1 MTTLEMIAREE
12 TPLKATASY
21 VKKTVCPYCG
31 VGCGV
36 RAEVQDGNVIAVS
49 GDKEHPANAGKL
61 CVKGSSLHTTLGD
74 KKRILQ
80 PRIAGENS
88 SWEKTVATVA
98 ERFNDIID
106 KHGPDATAFYL
117 SGQLL
122 TEDYY
127 IANKLMKGFIGSG
140 NVDTNSRLCMA
151 AASSAYKRAFG
162 EDTMPC
168 SYEDFDVA
176 ETILIVGSNPAY
188 AHPIVF
194 QRIVQAKKDNPNL
207 RIVVVDP
214 RRTATCE
221 SADLHLAIK
230 PGTDAWFFNGLL
242 TYLNQHNHIDSH
254 FIKEHCHGFDGALT
268 TAQQQQSSINEV
280 AIVCNVNIDDL
291 LQSYQWFA
299 QTKKVITV
307 FSMGINQSSS
317 SVDKANSIINCHL
330 ASGAIGIPGAGPF
343 SITGQPNAMG
353 GREVGGLATEL
364 AAHMK
369 FANPDDIDRVSRF
382 WHASN
387 MAQKEGLKALDMFN
401 AVDSGKVKAI
411 WIMATNPVV
420 SMPDAN
426 FIKEALKKCDF
437 VVVSECYENSDTLQY
452 ADVVLPATTWA
463 EKQGMVTNSD
473 RHISLQKGIISA
485 PGLAKNDWQI
495 IRDVAQAMGF
505 NNAFNYTCGADI
517 FREHAALS
525 GFENAGERQ
534 FDISALSD
542 ISDTDYEN
550 FTPTP
555 WPINA
560 HYPQGKKRLYTD
572 GVFASNADGRAR
584 FLEINP
590 RLPKIAA
597 KNHQLI
603 MNTGRI
609 RDQWHTMTRTG
620 RSSKLMGHIEE
631 PFIQIHPRDASHHN
645 LQDGQLACLTNRN
658 AEYLARVSVSE
669 QQRVGEIF
677 VPIHWNGQFSASA
690 RASALVN
697 PIVDPLCGQ
706 PEYKHTPVDIKPFKQ
721 QWSGLIISTNELAP
735 YGDYWTKVSLEQ
747 GVKYVVAGSHQL
759 DMDKIKAM
767 APSIHDWVVSQD
779 ATLST
784 VSMAGFVDGRLVFYF
799 CAAPTDQPLINVI
812 FIESQLNMVC
822 DQANRYRLL
831 AGRDVAA
838 AADTGPIICSCFQVG
853 KRTIQDEISSGRC
866 TSVEALGDALKCGT
880 NCGSCIPEL
889 KMLL

>member
-1 MTTLEMIAREE
+1 MTTMDIIAREKTLSKTTE
-12 TPLKATASY
+12 SHI
-21 VKKTVCPYCG
+21 KKTVCPYCG

-36 RAEVQDGNVIAVS
+36 TAEIQDNNIIAVS
-49 GDKEHPANAGKL
+49 GDKDHPANAGKL
-61 CVKGSSLHTTLGD
+61 CVKGSNLHLTLGD
-74 KKRILQ
+74 KRRILE
-80 PRIAGENS
+80 PRIAGKNT
-88 SWEKTVATVA
+88 SWETAVHTVA
-98 ERFNDIID
+98 ERFNDVIA

-127 IANKLMKGFIGSG
+127 IANKLMKGFMGSG

-168 SYEDFDVA
+168 SYEDFNAAD
-176 ETILIVGSNPAY
+176 TILIAGSNPAY

-194 QRIVQAKKDNPNL
+194 QRMVQAKKDNPNL

-242 TYLNQHNHIDSH
+242 AYLSHHQHVDMDFVNA
-254 FIKEHCHGFDGALT
+254 HCHGFDEALS
-268 TAQQQQSSINEV
+268 TAKKQQSSVEEV
-280 AIVCNVNIDDL
+280 AHTCDVTVDDL
-291 LQSYQWFA
+291 LQCYQWFA
-299 QTKKVITV
+299 RSKKAITV
-307 FSMGINQSSS
+307 YSMGINQSSS

-330 ASGAIGIPGAGPF
+330 ACGAIGIPGAGPF

-382 WHASN
+382 WHADN
-387 MAQKEGLKALDMFN
+387 MAQKEGLKALDMFK
-401 AVDSGKVKAI
+401 AVETGKIKAI

-426 FIKEALKKCDF
+426 FIKAALEKCDF

-473 RHISLQKGIISA
+473 RHISLQKGIIPA

-505 NNAFNYTCGADI
+505 NNAFNYTRGADI

-525 GFENAGERQ
+525 GFENTGTRQ
-534 FDISALSD
+534 FDISALSHM
-542 ISDTDYEN
+542 SDADYEN

-560 HYPQGKKRLYTD
+560 RYPQGKKRLYTD
-572 GVFASNADGRAR
+572 GVFASNADGKAR
-584 FLEINP
+584 FLEVNP
-590 RLPKIAA
+590 RLPQIAA
-597 KNHQLI
+597 KPQQLI

-620 RSSKLMGHIEE
+620 RSPKLMGHIEE
-631 PFIQIHPRDASHHN
+631 PFIQIHPRDASQHN
-645 LQDGQLACLTNRN
+645 LQDGQLARLTNRN
-658 AEYLARVSVSE
+658 AEYLARVRVSE
-669 QQRVGEIF
+669 QQRVGEVF

-706 PEYKHTPVDIKPFKQ
+706 PEYKHTPVNIEPFKHT
-721 QWSGLIISTNELAP
+721 WSGLIVSVNELTP

-747 GVKYVVAGSHQL
+747 GVKYVVAGSNQL
-759 DMDKIKAM
+759 DTNKIKAM
-767 APSIHDWVVSQD
+767 APHIHDWVVLQD
-779 ATLST
+779 TASST
-784 VSMAGFVDGRLVFYF
+784 VSMAGFVDHCLMFYF
-799 CAAPTDQPLINVI
+799 SAAPTEESLIQVS
-812 FIESQLNMVC
+812 FIESQLNTVC
-822 DQANRYRLL
+822 DYENRYRLL

-853 KRTIQDEISSGRC
+853 KFTIQEAINSGRC
-866 TSVEALGDALKCGT
+866 TSVEALGEALKCGT

>member
-1 MTTLEMIAREE
+1 MTTIDIIAREKSSLS
-12 TPLKATASY
+12 TTQSLF
-21 VKKTVCPYCG
+21 KKTVCPYCG

-36 RAEVQDGNVIAVS
+36 TAEVQGDNIIAVS
-49 GDKEHPANAGKL
+49 GDKNHPANGGKL
-61 CVKGSSLHTTLGD
+61 CVKGSNLHLTLGQ

-80 PRIAGENS
+80 PRINGENS
-88 SWEKTVATVA
+88 SWESAVSTVA
-98 ERFNDIID
+98 ERFNDVIA

-194 QRIVQAKKDNPNL
+194 QRMVQAKKDNPNL

-242 TYLNQHNHIDSH
+242 AYLSH
-254 FIKEHCHGFDGALT
+254 HDHVDIHFVKEHCHGFDEALHTAEKRQNSVEEVALT
-268 TAQQQQSSINEV
+268 CDVSV
-280 AIVCNVNIDDL
+280 DDL

-387 MAQKEGLKALDMFN
+387 MAQKEGLKALDMFK
-401 AVDSGKVKAI
+401 AVESGKIKAI

-473 RHISLQKGIISA
+473 RHISLQKSIIPA

-495 IRDVAQAMGF
+495 MRDVAQAMGF
-505 NNAFNYTCGADI
+505 ENAFNYTCGADI

-525 GFENAGERQ
+525 GFENTGARQ
-534 FDISALSD
+534 FDISALSH
-542 ISDTDYEN
+542 ISDADYEN
-550 FTPTP
+550 FIPTP

-560 HYPQGKKRLYTD
+560 RYPQGKKRLYTD
-572 GVFASNADGRAR
+572 GIFASHANDKAR
-584 FLEINP
+584 FLEVNP
-590 RLPKIAA
+590 RLPQIEA
-597 KNHQLI
+597 KTHQLI

-620 RSSKLMGHIEE
+620 RSPKLMGHVEE
-631 PFIQIHPRDASHHN
+631 PFIQIHPRDASHHQ
-645 LQDGQLACLTNRN
+645 LQDGQLARLTNRN
-658 AEYLARVSVSE
+658 ADYLARVSVSE
-669 QQRVGEIF
+669 QQRIGEVF

-706 PEYKHTPVDIKPFKQ
+706 PEYKHTPVNIEPFKQ
-721 QWSGLIISTNELAP
+721 QWSGLIISANELPP

-767 APSIHDWVVSQD
+767 ASPIHDWVVSQD

-784 VSMAGFVDGRLVFYF
+784 VSMAGFVDSRLVFYF
-799 CAAPTDQPLINVI
+799 CAAPTDQPLIQVS
-812 FIESQLNMVC
+812 FIESQLNTVC
-822 DQANRYRLL
+822 DQTNRYRLL

-838 AADTGPIICSCFQVG
+838 PADTGPIICSCFQVG

-866 TSVEALGDALKCGT
+866 TSVEALGDTLKCGT

>member
-1 MTTLEMIAREE
+1 MTTIERKE
-12 TPLKATASY
+12 TSVKTVQSQF
-21 VKKTVCPYCG
+21 KKTVCPYCG

-36 RAEVQDGNVIAVS
+36 KAEVQNDNIIAVS
-49 GDKEHPANAGKL
+49 GDETHPANGGRL
-61 CVKGSSLHTTLGD
+61 CVKGSNLHLTLGH

-80 PRIAGENS
+80 PRIGGEQSTWDNAVN
-88 SWEKTVATVA
+88 TVAQ
-98 ERFNDIID
+98 RFNEVID
-106 KHGPDATAFYL
+106 EHGPDATAFYL

-168 SYEDFDVA
+168 SYEDLSIADMIF
-176 ETILIVGSNPAY
+176 IVGSNPAY

-207 RIVVVDP
+207 KVVVVDP

-242 TYLNQHNHIDSH
+242 AYLNQHNHIDNQ
-254 FIKEHCHGFDGALT
+254 FIKAHCHGFDDAIN
-268 TAQQQQSSINEV
+268 TAQQQSSIDDV
-280 AIVCNVNIDDL
+280 AIACDVSVNDL
-291 LQSYQWFA
+291 LQSYEWFA
-299 QTKKVITV
+299 RTKKVITMY
-307 FSMGINQSSS
+307 SMGINQSSS

-330 ASGAIGIPGAGPF
+330 ARGAIGIPGAGPF

-382 WHASN
+382 WNASN
-387 MAQKEGLKALDMFN
+387 MAQKEGLKALDMFK
-401 AVDSGKVKAI
+401 AVESGKIKAI

-420 SMPDAN
+420 SMPDAD
-426 FIKEALKKCDF
+426 FIKAALKKCDF

-473 RHISLQKGIISA
+473 RHISLQKGIIPA

-495 IRDVAQAMGF
+495 IRDVAQTMGF
-505 NNAFNYTCGADI
+505 DSAFNYTRGADI

-525 GFENAGERQ
+525 GFENTGGRQ

-542 ISDTDYEN
+542 MSDTDYEN

-572 GVFASNADGRAR
+572 GVFASHADGKAR
-584 FLEINP
+584 FLEVNP

-597 KNHQLI
+597 KSHQLI

-620 RSSKLMGHIEE
+620 RSPKLMGHVEE
-631 PFIQIHPRDASHHN
+631 PFIQIHPRDASHHK
-645 LQDGQLACLTNRN
+645 LQDGQLARLTNRN
-658 AEYLARVSVSE
+658 AEYLARVNVSE
-669 QQRVGEIF
+669 QQRVGDVF

-706 PEYKHTPVDIKPFKQ
+706 PEYKHTPVDVEPFKQ
-721 QWSGLIISTNELAP
+721 QWSGLIVSTTELTP

-747 GVKYVVAGSHQL
+747 GVKYVVAGSEQL
-759 DMDKIKAM
+759 DIDKIKTM
-767 APSIHDWVVSQD
+767 ASHVHDWVIVQD
-779 ATLST
+779 GIRSMVT
-784 VSMAGFVDGRLVFYF
+784 MAGFVDGRFVVYF
-799 CAAPTDQPLINVI
+799 SAGLKEQPLINVS
-812 FIESQLNMVC
+812 FIESQLNTVC
-822 DQANRYRLL
+822 DQTNRYRLL

-838 AADTGPIICSCFQVG
+838 AADTGPIICSCFQIG
-853 KRTIQDEISSGRC
+853 KRTIEEEISSGRC
-866 TSVEALGDALKCGT
+866 KTVEALGETLKCGT